1 VPASSDQ
8 PPRIL
13 ATGRYLEL
21 VDDHGWEYVRRVV
34 ATGVAVIVATT
45 DAGSAD
51 GECLV
56 LVEQHRVAVGRST
69 IELPAGLVGDHAGS
83 ADEPME
89 HAAARELEEETG
101 FRATDWRL
109 LTEGP
114 PSSGLSR
121 ELVTF
126 FRATG
131 LTRVGVGGGDETENI
146 TVHVIRVA
154 EVPAFLRRQAAAGVQ
169 VDPKVY
175 VGLYFIHFPPARS

>member
-1 VPASSDQ
+1 VPPSSDQ

-45 DAGSAD
+45 DASSAD
-51 GECLV
+51 GESLV

-89 HAAARELEEETG
+89 RAAARELEEETG